1 MGSDMEKNQKQT
13 SFTFEIDNLWE
24 KEDVISSPIFLSGG
38 CEWVVQVYP
47 KGYGTVVEDHLAL
60 FLCVANPES
69 LKLGWK
75 RRANNSVLLLD
86 QFGKEL
92 YRSNENCR
100 LFCAQFTKWGES
112 RGLPLKDKWILE
124 KNKLIIKVDIKVV
137 EVVDEAQ
144 VTGME
149 MLDLF
154 GFQFFY
160 SQVVSVSRLFEEH
173 PDIKVNFKPK
183 IQLVKNA
190 YMTTLLGL
198 IETLDKPP
206 HSFTETELVSAKREL
221 IELTEAGFKLDWLD
235 TKLDEVFSEWKKAN
249 AKNYTL
255 SFGTNADHEVILEE
269 EWLIEGIIRSWNEFK
284 VFFHLDNEK
293 ID

>member
-1 MGSDMEKNQKQT
+1 MVKICF
-13 SFTFEIDNLWE
+13 SFFFV
-24 KEDVISSPIFLSGG
+24 KR
-38 CEWVVQVYP
+38 VVQVYP

-160 SQVVSVSRLFEEH
+160 SQVRYPSLLLFSDMI
-173 PDIKVNFKPK
+173 P
-183 IQLVKNA
+183 
-190 YMTTLLGL
+190 
-198 IETLDKPP
+198 
-206 HSFTETELVSAKREL
+206 
-221 IELTEAGFKLDWLD
+221 
-235 TKLDEVFSEWKKAN
+235 FSDD
-249 AKNYTL
+249 Y
-255 SFGTNADHEVILEE
+255 
-269 EWLIEGIIRSWNEFK
+269 
-284 VFFHLDNEK
+284 
-293 ID
+293 